1 MATVPDVNDNSARPL
16 AIDDIAV
23 CMNSDLK
30 LQDDGVNELKKQVM
44 KVTYNSEAPSIKG
57 SSKILPTPPVIKTF
71 ASESS
76 FDDESFKLE
85 ETLIASIS
93 VHSHVNHGMNQRVSI
108 KSKVAQREP
117 PR

>member
-44 KVTYNSEAPSIKG
+44 KVTYNSELPVPSIKG

-93 VHSHVNHGMNQRVSI
+93 VHSHVNHGMNQRASI
-108 KSKVAQREP
+108 KSKVAHR
-117 PR
+117 